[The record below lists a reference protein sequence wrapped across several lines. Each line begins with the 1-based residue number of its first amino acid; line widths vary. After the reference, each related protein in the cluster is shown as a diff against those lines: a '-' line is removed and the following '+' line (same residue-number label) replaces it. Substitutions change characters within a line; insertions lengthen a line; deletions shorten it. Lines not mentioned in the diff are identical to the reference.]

1 MTEVKRRR
9 EGFDLFH
16 QTVDQFLAG
25 ADRHRWDIVN
35 RLFRVQFGALAARLV
50 ENIDKLAGKV
60 QEPQLENREQ
70 ATRAGADNDYI
81 AFLRVLGHGGTFL
94 GGGALRDQLAS

>member
-25 ADRHRWDIVN
+25 ADRHRRNIVN
-35 RLFRVQFGALAARLV
+35 RLVRVQFGSLAARLV
-50 ENIDKLAGKV
+50 ENIDNLAGKV
-60 QEPQLENREQ
+60 QELQLENREQ

-94 GGGALRDQLAS
+94 GSGALRDQLAS